1 MAEWMKLPVGIEE
14 FEKIRRNGF
23 YYVDK
28 TGLIEELLKQ
38 WGEVIYT
45 SASFWKITAYEY
57 AKVFFFDW
65 Q

>member
-38 WGEVIYT
+38 WG
-45 SASFWKITAYEY
+45 
-57 AKVFFFDW
+57 
-65 Q
+65 